1 MAVYVTKYLSAIWH
15 AILDNFRPIT
25 IWVLDL
31 YIYYSLYPGTGNFNV
46 FQYNVV
52 FFSIMRDRRVVTL
65 LLMKSF
71 NLFWLQVPHN
81 LFEFS
86 LFQAAFNVL
95 SNCYSRF
102 LPPSSKSLT
111 YRTSLSPISSHH
123 HYCYC
128 IRSVFNF
135 NSPLRTSISPCSSSS
150 LIFTL
155 FLLFYIAPHLRF
167 SPAFGEKWVNPGSY
181 IQLAGLLVST
191 DTVRFIY
198 QLNR

>member
-46 FQYNVV
+46 FWY
-52 FFSIMRDRRVVTL
+52 RRVVTL
-65 LLMKSF
+65 LLMRSF

-86 LFQAAFNVL
+86 LFQAAFNII
-95 SNCYSRF
+95 SNCYSCF

-123 HYCYC
+123 HYCCC
-128 IRSVFNF
+128 ILPIFNF
-135 NSPLRTSISPCSSSS
+135 NSPLRTSISPFSSSS
-150 LIFTL
+150 LTFFSTSL
-155 FLLFYIAPHLRF
+155 PNTFFLQHSVR
-167 SPAFGEKWVNPGSY
+167 NGS
-181 IQLAGLLVST
+181 ILVVTSSLQ
-191 DTVRFIY
+191 VY
-198 QLNR
+198 W